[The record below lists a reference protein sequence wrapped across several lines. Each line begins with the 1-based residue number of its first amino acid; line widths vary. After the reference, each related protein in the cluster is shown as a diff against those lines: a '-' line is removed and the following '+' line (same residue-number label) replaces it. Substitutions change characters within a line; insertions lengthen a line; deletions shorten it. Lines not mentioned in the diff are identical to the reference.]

1 MNIIGRVLKWGID
14 RPKCCFFTREHDDQ
28 ALNLWDTTI
37 LPVFFPEKAR
47 RMVI

>member
-1 MNIIGRVLKWGID
+1 MGD
-14 RPKCCFFTREHDDQ
+14 RPPEMLFFFTREHDDQ

-37 LPVFFPEKAR
+37 LPVFFPEEAR